1 MIMMSISARQTLR
14 RLLII
19 VFTVV
24 VYSSTNNTDSS
35 DGGVSS
41 FLVIPSLSIPRT
53 CTAIILRRR
62 QRHPAGYIL
71 HTTAQH
77 VVFVRRGRS
86 PTRTTIRSIPRR
98 QNHPCSSTRTLLS
111 SNNDDDA
118 SSTNDNGITKNN
130 KSKDHNDSN
139 NNNDVNV
146 NVNVTG
152 IEIIQVI
159 VYRLSLIVVSL
170 AFGVHQFTTLDTSG
184 SSSGSTTNFLEGTG
198 LSRDGITTMNSVSG
212 TIFLYGILFTAV
224 SIPKYRGTTEIV
236 DSGRSSEE
244 KETIEALMKMKKNF
258 KNKNKEDTNYV
269 ARLND
274 SLPILS
280 ILILLIKVLLSI
292 AIVINGSSN
301 ITTTDTVL
309 GLQRA
314 IDEILIPSVVL
325 TMLAIREIGY
335 YGLEYKVEA
344 LIIILLIEPLSKI
357 CIESL
362 PPMIEHITNPL
373 LMITLLL
380 LAFGKVFEPVQDDIQ
395 PNNSN
400 FFQD

>member
-1 MIMMSISARQTLR
+1 
-14 RLLII
+14 
-19 VFTVV
+19 
-24 VYSSTNNTDSS
+24 
-35 DGGVSS
+35 
-41 FLVIPSLSIPRT
+41 
-53 CTAIILRRR
+53 
-62 QRHPAGYIL
+62 
-71 HTTAQH
+71 
-77 VVFVRRGRS
+77 
-86 PTRTTIRSIPRR
+86 
-98 QNHPCSSTRTLLS
+98 
-111 SNNDDDA
+111 
-118 SSTNDNGITKNN
+118 
-130 KSKDHNDSN
+130 
-139 NNNDVNV
+139 
-146 NVNVTG
+146 
-152 IEIIQVI
+152 
-159 VYRLSLIVVSL
+159 
-170 AFGVHQFTTLDTSG
+170 
-184 SSSGSTTNFLEGTG
+184 
-198 LSRDGITTMNSVSG
+198 
-212 TIFLYGILFTAV
+212 
-224 SIPKYRGTTEIV
+224 
-236 DSGRSSEE
+236 
-244 KETIEALMKMKKNF
+244 MKKNF
-258 KNKNKEDTNYV
+258 KNKNKEGTNYV

>member
-1 MIMMSISARQTLR
+1 MIMMMISARQTLR

-24 VYSSTNNTDSS
+24 VYSSTNKTDSS

-41 FLVIPSLSIPRT
+41 FLVIPSFIPHT

-86 PTRTTIRSIPRR
+86 PTRPTIRSIHRR

-118 SSTNDNGITKNN
+118 SSTNDNSITKNN
-130 KSKDHNDSN
+130 KSKDHNNSN

-146 NVNVTG
+146 NVNG

-184 SSSGSTTNFLEGTG
+184 SSGGSTTNFLEGTG

-236 DSGRSSEE
+236 DNGRSSEE
-244 KETIEALMKMKKNF
+244 KETIEALDLMKIKKNF
-258 KNKNKEDTNYV
+258 KNKSKEDTNYV